1 MFLFNCAEHIDQEI
15 EFALNGARRL
25 TSPQRDIIMTP
36 RHPIAHLPT
45 HEVTNM
51 PPHLGDMIIA
61 KLGQAQGEKLIA
73 AVKDSA
79 NDVFSLI
86 KKFKLECDAE
96 QVGWLQPLS
105 RRDLARPD

>member
-25 TSPQRDIIMTP
+25 TSPQGDIIMTP

-45 HEVTNM
+45 HKVTNM

-61 KLGQAQGEKLIA
+61 KL
-73 AVKDSA
+73 SA
-79 NDVFSLI
+79 RFSGSGPEI
-86 KKFKLECDAE
+86 
-96 QVGWLQPLS
+96 LS
-105 RRDLARPD
+105 AKPTSMQT

>member
-1 MFLFNCAEHIDQEI
+1 MLGDRKRWEDRSKDRNRMFLFNCAEHIDQEI

-25 TSPQRDIIMTP
+25 KSPQGDITMTP

-61 KLGQAQGEKLIA
+61 KL
-73 AVKDSA
+73 SA
-79 NDVFSLI
+79 RFFRFRARNPVCLGRFNAN
-86 KKFKLECDAE
+86 LEYK
-96 QVGWLQPLS
+96 G
-105 RRDLARPD
+105 

>member
-1 MFLFNCAEHIDQEI
+1 MLRARKRWEDKSKDRNRMFLFNCAEHIDQEI

-25 TSPQRDIIMTP
+25 TSPQEDIIMTP

-61 KLGQAQGEKLIA
+61 KL
-73 AVKDSA
+73 SA
-79 NDVFSLI
+79 RFFRFWARNLVGKAHFHAN
-86 KKFKLECDAE
+86 LEYK
-96 QVGWLQPLS
+96 G
-105 RRDLARPD
+105 

>member
-25 TSPQRDIIMTP
+25 TSPQGDITMTP

-51 PPHLGDMIIA
+51 PPLLGDMIIENCLRA
-61 KLGQAQGEKLIA
+61 FSGSGPEIL
-73 AVKDSA
+73 SA
-79 NDVFSLI
+79 
-86 KKFKLECDAE
+86 
-96 QVGWLQPLS
+96 
-105 RRDLARPD
+105 